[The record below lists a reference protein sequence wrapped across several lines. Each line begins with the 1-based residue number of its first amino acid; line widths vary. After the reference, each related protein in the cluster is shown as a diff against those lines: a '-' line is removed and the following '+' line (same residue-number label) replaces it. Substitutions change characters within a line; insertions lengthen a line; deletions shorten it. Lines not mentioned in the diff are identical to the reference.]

1 MPRRTVIYISDQPH
15 AAGTSHGPADRLT
28 KAVLARGDIVAATFS
43 DHPAA
48 RQGRR
53 RYSGWKTLLGSLDG
67 VDQVAVATAGDLP
80 GRTVNHLLKI
90 LGVLRDH
97 GTSLF
102 LVYEGIDTSNG
113 SSAFLDLIT
122 AYRAAKLSQAIRR
135 GQAKA
140 LAAGKRIG
148 RPLVPAEVRRSIQA
162 SLFENGAIRPTAR
175 KFHVSPASVINIRRS
190 MISAA
195 CVEVG

>member
-1 MPRRTVIYISDQPH
+1 MQRRAVIYISDQPH
-15 AAGTSHGPADRLT
+15 PAETSGELAIRLT
-28 KAVLARGDIVAATFS
+28 QAVEARGDIVVATVS
-43 DHPAA
+43 DHLEAS
-48 RQGRR
+48 RGRG
-53 RYSGWKTLLGSLDG
+53 RYFAWNGLLGSLDG

-102 LVYEGIDTSNG
+102 LVADGIDTG
-113 SSAFLDLIT
+113 SGSTAFLDLIT
-122 AYRAAKLSQAIRR
+122 AYRTAKLSQAIRR

-148 RPLVPAEVRRSIQA
+148 RPLVPAGVRRSIQA
-162 SLFENGAIRPTAR
+162 SLVENGGIRPTAR

-190 MISAA
+190 MTTGAG
-195 CVEVG
+195 VEAG